1 MKKTTS
7 ILVGTIV
14 LILLIVF
21 IMFRNK
27 EQSAVENVK
36 VPDNNLLIAAGVW
49 QIDKKENFADSK
61 SKISDEIG
69 KLYVDQSIV
78 VFGKRF
84 TINPKF
90 SSKFVSLQ
98 NYINKK
104 TNDESLSKDF
114 SKDKKM
120 VITISDGSKFYQ
132 DVVVMDKNNIILP
145 YNGVLYY
152 MKKTE
157 NKVSRTFIENYQSTY
172 ESKYYENK
180 GNNLKDKENIAMLIG
195 IKNNGIRN
203 GKSDISYRTILLDI
217 DKKNSAQIYQT
228 SSLFF
233 PRKNGFWIMDYKRN
247 EFDNNYV
254 EQFIT
259 KPVYSGENTKDN
271 RKLEFDSPSEI
282 TYLGPEY
289 ISIMKIKDQF
299 ENYSIFDIDKMSNNN
314 ELNIDQIGGKEAV
327 NVLKNSIAEE
337 SADPNIEVSTED
349 KNENY
354 KNIGI
359 IRNSGKWSYQTQ
371 YTIKDNNEIK
381 LKNVSLNIVS
391 QLNIS
396 PDELSMNWQ
405 SIKNLKSSALD
416 AYSSPDKRILVVQTT
431 DEILIYDYSNDNKL
445 IGSIPITKDD
455 SIIMSEWAIGNY
467 AEMWKKEFKNN
478 EKIPSS
484 FIINKRQ

>member
-7 ILVGTIV
+7 ILIGTIV

-36 VPDNNLLIAAGVW
+36 VPDNNLLVAAGVW
-49 QIDKKENFADSK
+49 KIDKKENFSDSK
-61 SKISDEIG
+61 SKVSDEIG
-69 KLYVDQSIV
+69 KLYVDESIV

-98 NYINKK
+98 NYLNKK
-104 TNDESLSKDF
+104 TNDENLSKKF
-114 SKDKKM
+114 TKDKKM
-120 VITISDGSKFYQ
+120 IITISDGSKFYQ
-132 DVVVMDKNNIILP
+132 DVVVLDKDNIVLP
-145 YNGVLYY
+145 YNGILYY

-172 ESKYYENK
+172 ESKYYENR
-180 GNNLKDKENIAMLIG
+180 GNNLKDKENIALLIG
-195 IKNNGIRN
+195 IKNKVVRN
-203 GKSDISYRTILLDI
+203 DKSDVTYRTILLDI
-217 DKKNSAQIYQT
+217 DKQNNAQIYQT
-228 SSLFF
+228 SLLFF
-233 PRKNGFWIMDYKRN
+233 PRKNGFWVMEYKKN

-254 EQFIT
+254 EQFLA
-259 KPVYSGENTKDN
+259 KPVYSGESNKEK
-271 RKLEFDSPSEI
+271 RKLEFDTPAEI

-289 ISIMKIKDQF
+289 ISIVKTKDQF
-299 ENYSIFDIDKMSNNN
+299 ENYSIYDIDKMSNNN

-337 SADPNIEVSTED
+337 TADSNVEISIED
-349 KNENY
+349 KNEDY
-354 KNIGI
+354 KNLGI
-359 IRNSGKWSYQTQ
+359 VRNSGKWNYQTQ
-371 YTIKDNNEIK
+371 YNIKENNEIK
-381 LKNVSLNIVS
+381 LKNIILNIVS
-391 QLNIS
+391 HLNLS

-405 SIKNLKSSALD
+405 SIKNLKSSAID
-416 AYSSPDKRILVVQTT
+416 AYSSPDKRILIVQTT
-431 DEILIYDYSNDNKL
+431 DEILIFDYSSSNRL

-455 SIIMSEWAIGNY
+455 SIIMSEWAVGNY
-467 AEMWKKEFKNN
+467 AEIWKKEFKNN

-484 FIINKRQ
+484 FITNLKQ

>member
-27 EQSAVENVK
+27 EQSAVENIK
-36 VPDNNLLIAAGVW
+36 VPENNLLVAAGVW
-49 QIDKKENFADSK
+49 QIDKKESFSDSK
-61 SKISDEIG
+61 SKVSDEIG
-69 KLYVDQSIV
+69 KLYVDESIV

-98 NYINKK
+98 NYLSKK
-104 TNDESLSKDF
+104 TSDENISKKF

-180 GNNLKDKENIAMLIG
+180 GNNLKDKENIALLIG
-195 IKNNGIRN
+195 IKNKVVRN
-203 GKSDISYRTILLDI
+203 DESDISYRTILLDI
-217 DKKNSAQIYQT
+217 DKKNRAQIYQT
-228 SSLFF
+228 SALFF
-233 PRKNGFWIMDYKRN
+233 PRKNGFWTMEYKKN

-254 EQFIT
+254 EQFLA
-259 KPVYSGENTKDN
+259 KPVYSGENSKEN
-271 RKLEFDSPSEI
+271 KKLEFDSSAEI

-289 ISIMKIKDQF
+289 ISIMRNKDQF
-299 ENYSIFDIDKMSNNN
+299 EYYSIYDIDKMSNNN

-337 SADPNIEVSTED
+337 STDSNSEISLND
-349 KNENY
+349 KNEDY

-359 IRNSGKWSYQTQ
+359 VRNSGKWNYQTQ
-371 YTIKDNNEIK
+371 YTFKENNEIK
-381 LKNVSLNIVS
+381 LKNVILNIVS
-391 QLNIS
+391 HLNLS

-405 SIKNLKSSALD
+405 SIKNLKSSAID
-416 AYSSPDKRILVVQTT
+416 AYSSPDKRILIVQTT

-467 AEMWKKEFKNN
+467 AEMWKKEFQNN
-478 EKIPSS
+478 DKIPSS
-484 FIINKRQ
+484 FITNLRQ

>member
-195 IKNNGIRN
+195 IKNKVIRD

-371 YTIKDNNEIK
+371 YTLKDNNEIK

-445 IGSIPITKDD
+445 IGSIPITKND
-455 SIIMSEWAIGNY
+455 SIIMSEWATGNY

-478 EKIPSS
+478 EKIPST
-484 FIINKRQ
+484 FIINQRQ